1 MSHLEYNH
9 STLWYFLMCIVSL
22 TSYYNFA
29 SHLKT
34 LALQGLCVTMNRV
47 MTEVR
52 AQSLAVA
59 SAVAVPR

>member
-29 SHLKT
+29 SDLKT
-34 LALQGLCVTMNRV
+34 FGPTGIVCYY
-47 MTEVR
+47 E
-52 AQSLAVA
+52 
-59 SAVAVPR
+59 